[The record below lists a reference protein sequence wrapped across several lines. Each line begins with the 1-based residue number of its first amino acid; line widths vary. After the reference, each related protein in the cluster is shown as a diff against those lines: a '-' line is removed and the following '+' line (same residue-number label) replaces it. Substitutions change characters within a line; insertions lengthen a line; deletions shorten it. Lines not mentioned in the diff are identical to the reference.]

1 MTNAGNI
8 MLQILMRY
16 EEMEAH
22 KRLRNEL
29 SSAGMS
35 VIRAIVSELVEAGLY
50 GFTTVKDRSIA
61 GIVNK
66 FMLALDKYDASVI
79 NDVKYAL
86 DGYNLNI
93 VESIADVLD
102 LTRDSSDEIIPE
114 QREVSRDIEDDPAF
128 VFHSPI
134 KEGEIHEYG
143 VYLLPTDEQLD
154 EGDEYD
160 NGEDTILGSA
170 SVTIDVP
177 VIEDGIQRHAEVID
191 SNVTGEIDDYT
202 SDSAG
207 NNNTELLDNSDDSLS
222 AVLGT
227 EVNDRSVVQVTGGIF
242 WIDDDGHICVQP
254 NGSREDEVSS
264 SDRFDFG
271 NAVSETLVSESGN
284 DLRFYSTDADDLP
297 SDVDE
302 GTVTET
308 KTESEVK
315 QGDDDD
321 SSDVDDDGDNS
332 GGNNSGVNLSTNLRH
347 QRIEKWRKGNAFS
360 DSPLGC
366 VLSSLLR
373 ATGDVFQTVGNEAY
387 LALLVGAL
395 LGVILA
401 TGLLPIVFFSF
412 LFSVA
417 CFGAAD
423 IWCYCTR
430 RASSLHTAIA
440 IVATESYYRYA

>member
-1 MTNAGNI
+1 

-22 KRLRNEL
+22 KILRNEL

-128 VFHSPI
+128 VFHSPL
-134 KEGEIHEYG
+134 KEEEIHEYG
-143 VYLLPTDEQLD
+143 VHLLPTDEQLD
-154 EGDEYD
+154 GGD
-160 NGEDTILGSA
+160 DT
-170 SVTIDVP
+170 
-177 VIEDGIQRHAEVID
+177 
-191 SNVTGEIDDYT
+191 DDYI
-202 SDSAG
+202 SDSVG
-207 NNNTELLDNSDDSLS
+207 DNSTELLDNSDDSLS
-222 AVLGT
+222 TILGV
-227 EVNDRSVVQVTGGIF
+227 EANDRSLSDADNVDVT
-242 WIDDDGHICVQP
+242 WIDDNGHICVQST
-254 NGSREDEVSS
+254 GSKEDEVSS

-271 NAVSETLVSESGN
+271 NAVDETLVSESGN

-347 QRIEKWRKGNAFS
+347 QRIEKWRKGRDNHFTAAGFKT
-360 DSPLGC
+360 SP
-366 VLSSLLR
+366 
-373 ATGDVFQTVGNEAY
+373 
-387 LALLVGAL
+387 
-395 LGVILA
+395 
-401 TGLLPIVFFSF
+401 
-412 LFSVA
+412 
-417 CFGAAD
+417 
-423 IWCYCTR
+423 
-430 RASSLHTAIA
+430 
-440 IVATESYYRYA
+440 